1 MSRIADLLFQA
12 KMLKEIPRSG
22 FNFLGTGQ
30 ESVAGHSFC
39 TTFIA
44 YVMGQLQPDVDA
56 LRLISMCL
64 VHDLT
69 ESRIGDLNAVHK
81 VYVSA
86 DEDRALEDTVKNLA
100 FGDSLA
106 DLINEFN
113 QNRTPEARLAHDAD
127 QLSLI
132 LDLKALADI
141 GYNPPD
147 KWLPPII
154 ERLRTDT
161 GKILAEKIMNT
172 EWDAW
177 WLKNCIDRNDGKK

>member
-44 YVMGQLQPDVDA
+44 YVMAQLEPDVDA
-56 LRLISMCL
+56 LRLVSMCL

-69 ESRIGDLNAVHK
+69 ESRIGDLNTVHK
-81 VYVSA
+81 IYVSA

-100 FGDSLA
+100 FGDSLV

-127 QLSLI
+127 QLALI
-132 LDLKALADI
+132 LDLKALSDI
-141 GYNPPD
+141 GYKPPD

-154 ERLRTDT
+154 ERLQTET
-161 GKILAEKIMNT
+161 GKILVQKIMNT
-172 EWDAW
+172 QWDAW
-177 WLKNCIDRNDGKK
+177 WIKNCIDRNDGKK